1 MIRIIEPS
9 TPTEWDSY
17 YQLRWETLREPWNQP
32 KGTEKDNMEE
42 TSIHFFALEGDIP
55 FGVCRMQYNDEN
67 IAQVRFMGVS
77 EKSRGKGVGSVVL
90 KHAELRAKKDH
101 RKVMILQARDYAVPF
116 YEVNGYKVT
125 EKTFLLWETI
135 QHYLMEKR
143 LDD

>member
-1 MIRIIEPS
+1 M
-9 TPTEWDSY
+9 
-17 YQLRWETLREPWNQP
+17 REPWNQP
-32 KGTEKDNMEE
+32 KGSEKDDMEE

-55 FGVCRMQYNDEN
+55 LGVCRMQYNDEN

-77 EKSRGKGVGSVVL
+77 KKSRGKGLGSFLL

-116 YEVNGYKVT
+116 YEVNGYKIT

-143 LDD
+143 LG